1 LSRSRFAASA
11 LTASPG
17 EKRAPS
23 SRTYSRT
30 PAGVALSLESDFFD
44 GSAELIASG
53 LNSAASAGLAAKTA
67 AKSASFVSCQANISA
82 PAGVNFT

>member
-1 LSRSRFAASA
+1 
-11 LTASPG
+11 
-17 EKRAPS
+17 
-23 SRTYSRT
+23 
-30 PAGVALSLESDFFD
+30 LESDFFD